1 MTESGPMHTELNRKV
16 LENKKDMKPFH
27 IDHELECP
35 ILFKD
40 ILSCLRMSYPVKG
53 LPILF

>member
-53 LPILF
+53 RPILF